1 MQPISKRPVNCICFG
16 DEELNMDAL
25 MAAAASG
32 IRARIESLD
41 ILANNLA
48 NASAAGFKSDQESYA
63 LYVSPETADSPEGTN
78 PTILPLIQ
86 NRWTDFAQGA
96 LIPTG
101 SSMDLALSGKGF
113 FVASTPSGPL
123 YTRGGSFR
131 FSPLGHL
138 QTEDGYDL
146 QNPDGKPITVDSS
159 KTIEVLPDGTVR
171 QEGQEI
177 SRIAIVDFDD
187 PKELVKRG
195 GNYFKSNAPG
205 TPPGRAVQAEI
216 RQGQLEKGNGDSTHA
231 ASSIVTILRQFE
243 SLQKAMAIGADMNRR
258 AVEDVAKV
266 SA

>member
-1 MQPISKRPVNCICFG
+1 
-16 DEELNMDAL
+16 MDAL

-48 NASAAGFKSDQESYA
+48 NSSAAGFKSDQESYG
-63 LYVSPETADSPEGTN
+63 LYVSQEAADSPEGTN
-78 PTILPLIQ
+78 PTILPVVQ

-96 LIPTG
+96 LTPTG

-131 FSPLGHL
+131 FSGTGSL

-146 QNPDGKPITVDSS
+146 QGIDGKPILVDSS

-171 QEGQEI
+171 QDGQDV
-177 SRIAIVDFDD
+177 SQIAVVDFED
-187 PKELVKRG
+187 PKVLAKRG
-195 GNYFKSNAPG
+195 GNYFKSNASKMP
-205 TPPGRAVQAEI
+205 TPTAQAEI
-216 RQGQLEKGNGDSTHA
+216 RQGQLEKANSDATHA

-243 SLQKAMAIGADMNRR
+243 ALQKAMTIGADMNRR

-266 SA
+266 SS